1 MPPLDMPEMI
11 YFRAKRKMMIIGMTT
26 IVEAAI
32 IRSLRCPPSV
42 MNAYRPNGSVLTSL
56 ELVAI
61 IGHRKEFQVAIEFS
75 RMMVARDDFAIGT
88 MTLHRYFQSE
98 QPSTF
103 AA

>member
-1 MPPLDMPEMI
+1 MPEMM
-11 YFRAKRKMMIIGMTT
+11 YFLAKRKMMIIGRMMM
-26 IVEAAI
+26 VEAAI
-32 IRSLRCPPSV
+32 ILSFLCPPSV

-61 IGHRKEFQVAIEFS
+61 IGQRKEFQVAIAFR
-75 RMMVARDDFAIGT
+75 RMIVARDDFAIGT
-88 MTLHRYFQSE
+88 MTLQRYFQSE